1 MLYPLLPAHEGGARA
16 GGDGEDEE
24 EEEEVDKIRFVV
36 DTGRIMMR
44 VNGRKGGKEA
54 GEYIL

>member
-16 GGDGEDEE
+16 GGDGED